1 MAANTQLSFINA
13 VEYNLACPIT
23 GVKPKKIKK
32 KRVHFKVPT
41 YIKKYSFY
49 SENPYTNELQYLG
62 DEKHIFRHAVLQRLH
77 SILYGYCN
85 VDIFEQFEKKNYN
98 GLIIWGEDKQAEIA
112 DTWQLPLGDRVK
124 IHLKLLRLL
133 RNGFSVSESLE
144 RLKGEK
150 NGKF

>member
-1 MAANTQLSFINA
+1 MAANTQLSFFNA

-49 SENPYTNELQYLG
+49 SKNPYTNELQYLG
-62 DEKHIFRHAVLQRLH
+62 DEKHIFRYAVLQRLYL
-77 SILYGYCN
+77 ILYGYCN

-144 RLKGEK
+144 RIYYE
-150 NGKF
+150 